1 VEAQLKRFLVMGA
14 WLFAMTTPLHAQR
27 ADSAAFVVRLGSDT
41 TSIERYVRT
50 SDRLVAEA
58 VVRSPSTVVHRLTL
72 FFNTANQAER
82 GTYTASR
89 PGSSTNLGE
98 REITVPNGMVPV
110 VGPFY
115 SVYELGMMRAA
126 AAGTPRMEVPFLAGV
141 DTVKIPFQRVGSDTL
156 SLTNQFGEPMRAHV
170 DARGRLLH
178 LNTPAYVSVERLK
191 WIDLDRLAANFAA
204 RDSVGKGMGQLSPR
218 STTRTTVAGANLWL
232 DYSRPAMRGRPI
244 WGKLV
249 PFGAVWRT
257 GANTAAHLSTDR
269 TIELGGLTLAP
280 GTYTLFLLPDVS
292 EWYLII
298 NRQTGMSGLER
309 NPAQDLG
316 RVKLTL
322 EELTTPKES
331 FEIVVAEL
339 EKQGRLSFSWDRTR
353 AYIPFTV
360 K

>member
-1 VEAQLKRFLVMGA
+1 MKRYLFIGA
-14 WLFAMTTPLHAQR
+14 LLCAMTAPLHAQR
-27 ADSAAFVVRLGSDT
+27 ADSAAFIVRLGNDT

-72 FFNTANQAER
+72 FVNAANQAER
-82 GTYTASR
+82 GTYTAAR

-98 REITVPNGMVPV
+98 RAITVPNGMVPV

-115 SVYELGMMRAA
+115 SLYELGMMRAA
-126 AAGTPRMEVPFLAGV
+126 AAGAPRTEVSFLANA
-141 DTVKIPFQRVGSDTL
+141 DTVKIPFERIGRDSL

-170 DARGRLLH
+170 DASGRLLH
-178 LNTPAYVSVERLK
+178 IHTPAFVTVERVK
-191 WIDLDRLAANFAA
+191 WVDLDRLAANFAA
-204 RDSVGKGMGQLSPR
+204 RDSVGKGLGQLSPR
-218 STTRTTVAGANLWL
+218 STTRTTVAGANVWL
-232 DYSRPAMRGRPI
+232 DYSRPAMRGRPV

-269 TIELGGLTLAP
+269 TIEMGGLTLAP
-280 GTYTLFLLPDVS
+280 GTYTLFLLPDAN
-292 EWYLII
+292 EWHLIV

-309 NPAQDLG
+309 NPAQDVG
-316 RVKLTL
+316 RVKLVT
-322 EELTTPKES
+322 EELTAPKES
-331 FEIVVAEL
+331 FEIMAAEL

-353 AYIPFTV
+353 AYVPFTV